1 MHLSFN
7 TYFGASSQFNN
18 CGIFMTCTLFYFLFY
33 AVQEKQFMLNTS
45 CVAIAKVN
53 RQCKET
59 ERVQMFRA
67 QRNLTWGYSENAN

>member
-1 MHLSFN
+1 
-7 TYFGASSQFNN
+7 
-18 CGIFMTCTLFYFLFY
+18 MTCTLFYFLFY

-67 QRNLTWGYSENAN
+67 QRNLTWGYSENANWSLKQQWVPSDMFICATQ

>member
-1 MHLSFN
+1 
-7 TYFGASSQFNN
+7 
-18 CGIFMTCTLFYFLFY
+18 
-33 AVQEKQFMLNTS
+33 MLNTS